1 MVVWDSSHGEWPHHD
16 EWHIEHDEHDEHEEH
31 EERSMSDE

>member
-1 MVVWDSSHGEWPHHD
+1 MVVWDSSHGEWPHQD
-16 EWHIEHDEHDEHEEH
+16 EWNMEHDEHDEHEEH